1 MKLDGV
7 VALSSSGLVWA
18 VLDADVRS
26 TLFGV
31 LATLS
36 YRSDLRKAGFH
47 SLQTNTVCSQ
57 FQNAG
62 FRRDFQTGTTMKY
75 VFLFILLS
83 WACFCFVITYSILC
97 LVVQI
102 MYK

>member
-57 FQNAG
+57 
-62 FRRDFQTGTTMKY
+62 
-75 VFLFILLS
+75 L
-83 WACFCFVITYSILC
+83 
-97 LVVQI
+97 
-102 MYK
+102 

>member
-7 VALSSSGLVWA
+7 VDFSSSGIVWA
-18 VLDADVRS
+18 VLEADARS

-31 LATLS
+31 LATLC

-47 SLQTNTVCSQ
+47 SLQTNMVCSQ

-62 FRRDFQTGTTMKY
+62 FRRDFQTGTTMKN
-75 VFLFILLS
+75 VLLS

-97 LVVQI
+97 LCGADNV
-102 MYK
+102 